1 MSQKQQSLMQEV
13 KLGSS
18 EKFQTIISI
27 KEVQSP
33 LGNVELRFET
43 IFAKA
48 KDPGARQKKA
58 QFFLTHD
65 ELVELRDEITAF
77 LLQTQ

>member
-1 MSQKQQSLMQEV
+1 MSQQQQSVVKEV

-18 EKFQTIISI
+18 DKFQTIISL
-27 KEVQSP
+27 KDVQSP

-58 QFFLTHD
+58 QFFLTHE
-65 ELVELRDEITAF
+65 ELVKLNDEITTF

>member
-1 MSQKQQSLMQEV
+1 MSQIQHSVVKEV

-27 KEVQSP
+27 KEVQAP

-43 IFAKA
+43 LFAKA
-48 KDPGARQKKA
+48 KDPTARQKKA
-58 QFFLTHD
+58 QFFLTHS